1 MRGHLDIPNRTH
13 LSVEGSCGGSSFGLT
28 LAKITLLEGGRV
40 LWVSPEFPNEQRFS
54 QIFAEVEITSSS
66 KFHAVNLVGK
76 LDQTVTSLIR
86 LSNSLP
92 NVKLVVLDD
101 WCEKQG
107 KIASDSIKSIAKLA
121 NGIPDD
127 VKLLLITKLGTNVT
141 GENEFIVRGEKKM
154 KESNFE
160 ILCLNKSK
168 NSSDRILSNEDQK
181 QILVIEDSGFKLKN

>member
-28 LAKITLLEGGRV
+28 LAKNTLLDGGRV

-54 QIFAEVEITSSS
+54 QIFAEVDITSSS

-76 LDQTVTSLIR
+76 LDQTVNSLIR

-92 NVKLVVLDD
+92 NVQLVVLDD

-107 KIASDSIKSIAKLA
+107 KIPSDSIKSIAKLA
-121 NGIPDD
+121 NGIPDN
-127 VKLLLITKLGTNVT
+127 VRLLLITKLGTNVT
-141 GENEFIVRGEKKM
+141 GESEYIVRGEKQM

-168 NSSDRILSNEDQK
+168 NSSDRILSNEEQK
-181 QILVIEDSGFKLKN
+181 TNLVIEDSGFKVKN